1 MASNSAIKGRF
12 EGRVTQALKRAGYS
26 GSGATLVVA
35 ASGGPDST
43 ALLRCLAR
51 LRESHGLTLHVAHL
65 NHDFRGDEADEDAAF
80 VEELATE
87 LGLPFSVSK
96 QDPIEY
102 QKERGISS
110 FEQGAR
116 EMRYAFLAQ
125 TAESTGARA
134 VAAGH
139 TSDDLAETVLLHLLR
154 GSGLHGLRGMTE
166 VAPWPWPA
174 ERSGISLFRPL
185 LGTTKDETLGY
196 CRELGQPFR
205 EDSGNYLWRFTRNKV
220 RHDLMPKLAEDY
232 NPRVREAL
240 VRLARTAA
248 EEVDFLEGELDRV
261 WPTLAAQQGSGVRLS
276 ISALASLHPSVQR
289 LALRRAYMMVYGDG
303 RRLRESHLIAM
314 TEMAQGGAAG
324 RTLNLPGGVRFER
337 GYDDVGLTR
346 TDGLSSPF
354 PELPQEHTVT
364 LPKTTGDDLVVE
376 AGPWRI
382 TMRVTAAD
390 GEHVSWATTPSDGY
404 WTRLDRAAVGDAG
417 VVRSWRPGDRVQP
430 SGMQGHKK
438 IQDLFADSKVP
449 RHWRDKIPL
458 LVCDCGVAWV
468 VGYRTAEW
476 AKADSSCTATLWIR
490 FDLSD

>member
-1 MASNSAIKGRF
+1 MASVSLIKGRI
-12 EGRVTQALKRAGYS
+12 EWRVAESLKRAGFS
-26 GSGATLVVA
+26 GSGSTLVVA

-65 NHDFRGDEADEDAAF
+65 NHDFRGDEADADAAF
-80 VEELATE
+80 VEELATD

-96 QDPIEY
+96 QDPIAY

-125 TAESTGARA
+125 TARSTGASA

-174 ERSGISLFRPL
+174 EGSGVSLFRPL
-185 LGTTKDETLGY
+185 LGTTKDEILGY
-196 CRELGQPFR
+196 CQELGQPFR

-261 WPTLAAQQGSGVRLS
+261 WPTLAAQQGDGVRLS
-276 ISALASLHPSVQR
+276 ISGLASLHPAVQR

-314 TEMAQGGAAG
+314 TELAQGGAAG
-324 RTLNLPGGVRFER
+324 RTLDLPGGVRFER
-337 GYDDVGLTR
+337 GYDEVGLTR
-346 TDGLSSPF
+346 TDGVPSPF
-354 PELPQEHTVT
+354 PELPKEHTLT
-364 LPKTTGDDLVVE
+364 IPETTGDGLIVE

-390 GEHVSWATTPSDGY
+390 GEQTAWATAASDGY
-404 WTRLDRAAVGDAG
+404 WTSLDRAAVGDVG
-417 VVRSWRPGDRVQP
+417 VVRSWRPGDRIQP

-438 IQDLFADSKVP
+438 IQDLFTDDKVP

-458 LVCDCGVAWV
+458 LVCDRGVAWV

-476 AKADSSCTATLWIR
+476 AKVKSGGNPTLWIR
-490 FDLSD
+490 FDSI